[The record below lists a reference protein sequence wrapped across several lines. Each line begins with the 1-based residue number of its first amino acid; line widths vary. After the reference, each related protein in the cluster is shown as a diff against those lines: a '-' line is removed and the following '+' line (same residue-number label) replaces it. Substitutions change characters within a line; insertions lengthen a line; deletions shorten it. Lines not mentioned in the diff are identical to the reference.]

1 MGRGGSASLPR
12 PARRSGRS
20 ARPPQPR
27 CRHCRPHTSEPGLT
41 AQLRAGC
48 RRLIGARAAG
58 ATSAHRGPRR
68 RQASARRNPRQQPG
82 CRPRS
87 RSGLSSGAPGLDRPF
102 SPPPPAVSCLFNGR
116 MGMRAARLVRQ
127 ARCAPAEE
135 PSPAVRR
142 KRVRAVAASPP
153 VAPSLQQH
161 GKLLLWPAAG
171 LTPGRWFP
179 LVPQPSLYV
188 PAPVG
193 RGNVCRVLYI
203 KRIMPSTKTLAR
215 PILSLAT
222 LDSGKW
228 QSDPA
233 WRPNRASLDR
243 PFATVLGPFLAG

>member
-20 ARPPQPR
+20 AHPPQPR

-142 KRVRAVAASPP
+142 KRVRAVRSQPP
-153 VAPSLQQH
+153 FCAKPPATWKTIALA
-161 GKLLLWPAAG
+161 AAG
-171 LTPGRWFP
+171 LTHPR
-179 LVPQPSLYV
+179 
-188 PAPVG
+188 
-193 RGNVCRVLYI
+193 
-203 KRIMPSTKTLAR
+203 
-215 PILSLAT
+215 
-222 LDSGKW
+222 
-228 QSDPA
+228 
-233 WRPNRASLDR
+233 
-243 PFATVLGPFLAG
+243 

>member
-142 KRVRAVAASPP
+142 KRVRPVRSQPPFLRQASSNMENYCSGQPLASPQ
-153 VAPSLQQH
+153 VDGSRWCPSHRSTHLH
-161 GKLLLWPAAG
+161 RLGEVTFAACC
-171 LTPGRWFP
+171 T
-179 LVPQPSLYV
+179 
-188 PAPVG
+188 
-193 RGNVCRVLYI
+193 
-203 KRIMPSTKTLAR
+203 
-215 PILSLAT
+215 
-222 LDSGKW
+222 
-228 QSDPA
+228 
-233 WRPNRASLDR
+233 
-243 PFATVLGPFLAG
+243 